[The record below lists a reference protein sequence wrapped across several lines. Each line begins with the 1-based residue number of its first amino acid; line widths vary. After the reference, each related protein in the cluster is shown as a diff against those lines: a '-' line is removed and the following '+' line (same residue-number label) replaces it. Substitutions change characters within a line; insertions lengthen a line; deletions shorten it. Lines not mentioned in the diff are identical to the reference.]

1 MSPPPLNHCR
11 RRERLKMMQLK
22 GLDGNMTFLFV
33 SGING
38 RMVTPDRSGLIVLIF
53 HCFTSRQ
60 WSKAAGEMKTADRS
74 CELNV
79 VRYSH

>member
-1 MSPPPLNHCR
+1 
-11 RRERLKMMQLK
+11 MMQLK

-53 HCFTSRQ
+53 HYFTYRQ